1 MDGVETEPSVQITNF
16 FSFGVFMTIRV
27 RATIFDEGQ
36 LDSRSF
42 TRLITRIENSARNA
56 AAIVTIQFG
65 NDLDL
70 PLGVIQLAMIRIS
83 AHPEGLFWIEEIR
96 SRSKILLGRI
106 LATALVTTV
115 LNNTLGE
122 SLQDGWKRT
131 ETHAA
136 ISASVPKIEKML
148 ISQFRNLFD
157 RPRGRPIEDDLQID
171 PVAIRREGEDS
182 IIEITARPS
191 RLKPR
196 F

>member
-1 MDGVETEPSVQITNF
+1 
-16 FSFGVFMTIRV
+16 MTISV

-42 TRLITRIENSARNA
+42 VRLITRIENTARNA

-70 PLGVIQLAMIRIS
+70 PLGVIQLATIRIS
-83 AHPEGLFWIEEIR
+83 AHPESLFWIDEIR
-96 SRSKILLGRI
+96 SGSKIVLGRI

-131 ETHAA
+131 ETHVA
-136 ISASVPKIEKML
+136 ISTAIPKLEKMF
-148 ISQFRNLFD
+148 ISEFRKLFD
-157 RPRGRPIEDDLQID
+157 RPRGRPVDDDLQVD
-171 PVAIRREGEDS
+171 PIAILREAEDS
-182 IIEITARPS
+182 IIQITARQS
-191 RLKPR
+191 RSKPR